1 MGKEIWL
8 NHTHFRLG
16 IYKIRST
23 IQSFFFFLHV
33 TASEKRGTAECVV
46 YFPHCVVHAYCIHV
60 GDLQRQAIS
69 LFSFVEGIT
78 WGFNICP
85 NCGVMCIT
93 PVIKGSCQD

>member
-8 NHTHFRLG
+8 NHSHFRLG

-23 IQSFFFFLHV
+23 IQSFFFNV

-46 YFPHCVVHAYCIHV
+46 YFSQFVVHAYCI
-60 GDLQRQAIS
+60 GNLQRQAIS